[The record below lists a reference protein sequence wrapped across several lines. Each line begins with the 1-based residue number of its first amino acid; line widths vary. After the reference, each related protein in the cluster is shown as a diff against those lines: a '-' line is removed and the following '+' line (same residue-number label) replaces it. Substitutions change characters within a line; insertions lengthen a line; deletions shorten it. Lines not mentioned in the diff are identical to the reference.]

1 MKPYWRDEIM
11 IMNLE
16 AVKEEIGDIMEEMEP
31 GAKSILRDNEY
42 DLENISKQCDNAMD
56 KIFNSCTTL
65 LNTIDSNRELV
76 GAYFNIE
83 SDNESI
89 ESLKKE
95 NTELKERIKTLE
107 NALIDSNKTIRDHI
121 VFLSENITFI
131 NNSFKAAYGCKKVA
145 DIVSANAIDEAFNNR
160 DLIVNIDNSVLH
172 PDIDSINRKLSNIES
187 RLNTI

>member
-16 AVKEEIGDIMEEMEP
+16 AVKEEIEDIMEEMEP

-95 NTELKERIKTLE
+95 NNKLKERIRTLE
-107 NALIDSNKTIRDHI
+107 NALIDSNKTLIDHI
-121 VFLSENITFI
+121 VVLSENTTFI
-131 NNSFKAAYGCKKVA
+131 NNSFKAAYGYKKVA
-145 DIVSANAIDEAFNNR
+145 DIVSANAIDGAFNNR
-160 DLIVNIDNSVLH
+160 DLIVNIDNSALH
-172 PDIDSINRKLSNIES
+172 PDINSINRKLSDIES
-187 RLNTI
+187 KLNTI